1 MTVLLDVALAATVL
15 FVAAW
20 IATACLGSASAS
32 VRRTIWRAVFGGV
45 AALPALVSVEPP
57 QAAVAFVAVPTAPPA
72 VSAAAQAAAEVS
84 WLLAVWAIGCAFVI
98 GRLIVGLAQIRHW
111 GRRAVPGDVADFSAA
126 ITVPMTWGVLRPQI
140 LLPAEART
148 WPGETRDLVVRHE
161 AAHVASRDW
170 AWQTLARLV
179 TAALWFHPL
188 AWLAEARLRREA
200 ERAAD
205 DAVLAAGA
213 DPIGYA
219 EELVRVAR
227 SMSSMTSMKAAAVG
241 MVERSFLEQRVRHV
255 LDRSAG
261 RRPAG
266 WIVRATIAVFV
277 TALSVSAAALQE
289 QPVYKVGDEGLTPP
303 KVLKEVRPVYSQ
315 DAMERKVQGDVLLEL
330 VVTEKGIPTD
340 IRVIKPLD
348 PALDRAAIEAALEW
362 RFEPARKN
370 GDPVRVQVHL
380 ELRFQLRDSP
390 PS

>member
-32 VRRTIWRAVFGGV
+32 VRRTIWRALFGGV

-57 QAAVAFVAVPTAPPA
+57 QAAVAFVAVATAPPA

-140 LLPAEART
+140 LLPAE
-148 WPGETRDLVVRHE
+148 
-161 AAHVASRDW
+161 